1 MWNPPNMNMG
11 SNMHGDPAV
20 PTQQWQAPP
29 PNPRA
34 EFDWKVQREILI
46 VDPLATCIAPPFVAA
61 THLRNVALVTF
72 ADDDRSKASA
82 PPPLFREMLPV
93 KLQCVIRADAY
104 IGRFG

>member
-1 MWNPPNMNMG
+1 MNAEFDELML
-11 SNMHGDPAV
+11 
-20 PTQQWQAPP
+20 QAPP
-29 PNPRA
+29 PTPRA

-46 VDPLATCIAPPFVAA
+46 DDPLATCIAPTFVAA

-72 ADDDRSKASA
+72 ADDYPSKASA